1 MFFKEMPCSNAGR
14 FLFSYAKYTTMYK
27 NRLYKF
33 SLICAAVLA
42 ASCNNGGRETTHGPI
57 VLGDSSSIVTETDS
71 QYLRDYVTDFQ
82 AKEPVAAAAVT
93 PQPEQQQPAKDT
105 ARPVPAAEPVKP
117 EPEEKQ
123 VAAPKGNGLNVDY
136 KDINVFI
143 PGITTRTYGHN
154 AVKGNSA
161 SFGLTGG
168 KLNGNQLQISG
179 GTVTRVNQRYQTA
192 VVLKNELG
200 TLQLDAL
207 SYTSGWEALKG
218 GRNGYYITGLDE
230 NRLDHS
236 NANASAIRNAVSRA
250 LRSKRLSRK
259 KEQEWLNSI
268 RNVRAV
274 NQKPLSVVLHSVVW
288 QIEGKDA
295 RGKSFRK
302 ELRIDL
308 PI

>member
-14 FLFSYAKYTTMYK
+14 FLFSYAKYTAMYK
-27 NRLYKF
+27 NRLFKL
-33 SLICAAVLA
+33 SLISAAMLA
-42 ASCNNGGRETTHGPI
+42 ASCNNGGKDATHGPI

-82 AKEPVAAAAVT
+82 PKEPVAAAATTT
-93 PQPEQQQPAKDT
+93 PEPALPAKDT
-105 ARPVPAAEPVKP
+105 AKPAQQPAPEKP
-117 EPEEKQ
+117 EPAEQ
-123 VAAPKGNGLNVDY
+123 QAAPKGNGLNVDY

-143 PGITTRTYGHN
+143 PGVTTRTYGRN

-168 KLNGNQLQISG
+168 KLNGNQLQVSG
-179 GTVTRVNQRYQTA
+179 GTVTKVNQRYQTA
-192 VVLKNELG
+192 VVLRNELG

-218 GRNGYYITGLDE
+218 GRNGYYITGLEE
-230 NRLDHS
+230 NRLGHS
-236 NANASAIRNAVSRA
+236 NANANAIRSAVSRA

-288 QIEGKDA
+288 QIEGKDGK
-295 RGKSFRK
+295 GKSFRK

>member
-14 FLFSYAKYTTMYK
+14 FLFSYAKHPTMYK
-27 NRLYKF
+27 NRLYN
-33 SLICAAVLA
+33 LAVICAAMLA
-42 ASCNNGGRETTHGPI
+42 ASCNYGGRETSHGPI
-57 VLGDSSSIVTETDS
+57 VLGDSSLIVTETDS

-82 AKEPVAAAAVT
+82 PKEAEPVAETQVAAT
-93 PQPEQQQPAKDT
+93 PVKDTVQPAAQPETP
-105 ARPVPAAEPVKP
+105 KP
-117 EPEEKQ
+117 EPAAQ
-123 VAAPKGNGLNVDY
+123 PAAAPKGNGLNVDF

-143 PGITTRTYGHN
+143 PGVSTRTYGRN

-168 KLNGNQLQISG
+168 RLNGNQLQVSG
-179 GTVTRVNQRYQTA
+179 GTVTRVNQRYQTT

-218 GRNGYYITGLDE
+218 GKNGYYITGLDE
-230 NRLDHS
+230 NRLGHS
-236 NANASAIRNAVSRA
+236 NANANAIRSAVSRA
-250 LRSKRLSRK
+250 LRGRRLSRK
-259 KEQEWLNSI
+259 KEQEWLNSV
-268 RNVRAV
+268 RNVRSV
-274 NQKPLSVVLHSVVW
+274 DQKPLSVVLHSVVW

-295 RGKSFRK
+295 RGKSSRK